1 MSMTITNKPIPS
13 RTTKSA
19 AEIEAALTKA
29 LKAHPECH
37 GVKFLKVAPLE
48 NSEDGLANW
57 DAEYAAEPGV
67 TMSAECKRLT
77 LSVKQGV
84 QKHFDLASGDRG
96 SA

>member
-1 MSMTITNKPIPS
+1 MTITNKPIPS